1 MVLIYPLLD
10 GIAALLLT
18 MIEAAKGYFGITVAK
33 YNTEMQNIMHPD
45 EGPAH
50 TIGFQIP
57 EEEYEDDEEVL

>member
-1 MVLIYPLLD
+1 MD

-33 YNTEMQNIMHPD
+33 YNTKINDIMRPED
-45 EGPAH
+45 SVTH

-57 EEEYEDDEEVL
+57 DKEYEEEEDD